1 MQFSKQFLIL
11 GTVCVW
17 GGGGGGVCSYDF
29 FEGVYGYEKRWPNP
43 GIIIGSI
50 STPGPWM
57 DNFLGL
63 IVHG

>member
-1 MQFSKQFLIL
+1 M
-11 GTVCVW
+11 CVW